1 VRIEIINPSKA
12 LNKAYF
18 KQSLKREQIE
28 TFKTQLVRLF
38 ERINEK
44 ESEEHLK
51 NIVSDFLKDT
61 YYKHIN
67 EINTKGRKDLVIHN
81 GAKSTDAVAVII
93 EAKKPGNP
101 EMITSAKPNAKAL
114 HELLHYYLNE
124 RFINNNKELKYL
136 IITNMWEWYIF
147 DAQDFEK
154 LFFENKKLL
163 KEYEEWNQ
171 KNLVGTTTEWFYEQS
186 AKPFIEK
193 EIDSIT
199 AVYFDLK
206 RFEKLIRST
215 NDKDDEALINLYKI
229 LSPEHLLK
237 KSFAND
243 SNSLNREFYNELLH
257 IIGLEEIKEG
267 SKKLI
272 QRKSADRRN
281 EGSLVENAINVLK
294 RNQRDATLTAKED
307 VTENELYSFALE
319 LCITWLNRILF
330 LKLMEGQL
338 IQYHNGN
345 EIYKFLNNERVKD
358 FDELDELFFEV
369 LAVPEEKRSSS
380 VKSKFHHIPY
390 LNSSL
395 FEETG
400 LEKKLVYI
408 SGLKDRLEMPTFTN
422 TVLKDAHGKRITGT
436 KNTLHYLFEFLS
448 AYDFA
453 SDTKAKIQEQNKTI
467 INASVLGLI
476 FEKINGYKDG
486 SFFTPGFITMYMCRE
501 TVRRAAV
508 QKFKDSGIA
517 EYKNVETFEELKD
530 KIEYTDKTVRKEA
543 NEIINSLHIC
553 DPAVGSGHFL
563 VSALNEL
570 IEVKHELRVLNYRD
584 GSRIKGYTITIAND
598 ELIIT
603 DEEADELF
611 SYNLNQHN
619 KPFTEKQQLQEALFH
634 EKKTIIENCL
644 FGVDINPKSV
654 LICRLRLWIE
664 LLKNDYYITGEDHQL
679 QTLPN
684 IDINIKCGNSLISR
698 FALDADLKQA
708 LKSIKFNIND
718 YKKFVYDYKNEQD
731 KEVKHGLEKII
742 NEIKNNF
749 RTQISQ
755 NDPKK
760 KRLDKLIGELY
771 YRFTG
776 NFLFEDEPEYGKN
789 KKDSEEKVKLEAEIE
804 KLNKKLDEYK
814 NNVVYQN
821 SFEWRFE
828 FPEVLDDDGN
838 FIGFDVVIG
847 NPPYVTGPNAKADKE
862 YYKANYKTAEYQ
874 LDLYVFFI
882 ERSHQILYPN
892 GIISLITPNSW
903 LKNLKMESCRKFI
916 LEKFAI
922 QSIHSNISNA
932 FEEAQVDTMIFIA
945 KKENSALTKN
955 HFVAI
960 NAFFNNI
967 SYFKRN
973 IIQSRFEKNEGYVFD
988 VEVDETKLEI
998 MKKVRK
1004 KSKKMYELFEIT
1016 RGVNPYDAY
1025 TGQSQE
1031 IIKNKAYHSSYKKDS
1046 SFLPELRGKHIFKYG
1061 YLWDEKHYISYGKW
1075 LAAPREEKFFKGER
1089 ILFREILGENN
1100 FICTV
1105 INEDFIVDRSL
1116 YIALPK
1122 KGTNSKYVL
1131 GILASRLLGW
1141 YFKHDKN
1148 EFDSLFPKIRVE
1160 EFRNLPIKSL
1170 EAQQPFIT
1178 LVDQILSAKKQ
1189 NPLADTS
1196 VLERQI
1202 DLMVYHLYDL
1212 TYDEVKLID
1221 ETVSKEEYFSLK

>member
-1 VRIEIINPSKA
+1 MRIEIINPSKA

-61 YYKHIN
+61 YYKHTN
-67 EINTKGRKDLVIHN
+67 EINTKGRKDLVIYN

-237 KSFAND
+237 KPFAND

-267 SKKLI
+267 SKKII

-294 RNQRDATLTAKED
+294 RNQRYATLTAKED

-338 IQYHNGN
+338 IQYHNGD

-395 FEETG
+395 FEETE

-408 SGLKDRLEMPTFTN
+408 SGLKDRLEMPIFTN
-422 TVLKDAHGKRITGT
+422 TVLKDAYGKRITGT

-508 QKFKDSGIA
+508 QKFKDSGIVA
-517 EYKNVETFEELKD
+517 YTNVETFEELKD

-543 NEIINSLHIC
+543 NAIINSLHIC

-563 VSALNEL
+563 VSALNEIIAL
-570 IEVKHELRVLNYRD
+570 KHELRILNYRD

-598 ELIIT
+598 ELII
-603 DEEADELF
+603 
-611 SYNLNQHN
+611 
-619 KPFTEKQQLQEALFH
+619 
-634 EKKTIIENCL
+634 
-644 FGVDINPKSV
+644 
-654 LICRLRLWIE
+654 
-664 LLKNDYYITGEDHQL
+664 
-679 QTLPN
+679 
-684 IDINIKCGNSLISR
+684 
-698 FALDADLKQA
+698 
-708 LKSIKFNIND
+708 
-718 YKKFVYDYKNEQD
+718 
-731 KEVKHGLEKII
+731 
-742 NEIKNNF
+742 
-749 RTQISQ
+749 
-755 NDPKK
+755 
-760 KRLDKLIGELY
+760 
-771 YRFTG
+771 
-776 NFLFEDEPEYGKN
+776 
-789 KKDSEEKVKLEAEIE
+789 
-804 KLNKKLDEYK
+804 
-814 NNVVYQN
+814 
-821 SFEWRFE
+821 
-828 FPEVLDDDGN
+828 
-838 FIGFDVVIG
+838 
-847 NPPYVTGPNAKADKE
+847 
-862 YYKANYKTAEYQ
+862 
-874 LDLYVFFI
+874 
-882 ERSHQILYPN
+882 
-892 GIISLITPNSW
+892 
-903 LKNLKMESCRKFI
+903 
-916 LEKFAI
+916 
-922 QSIHSNISNA
+922 
-932 FEEAQVDTMIFIA
+932 
-945 KKENSALTKN
+945 
-955 HFVAI
+955 
-960 NAFFNNI
+960 
-967 SYFKRN
+967 
-973 IIQSRFEKNEGYVFD
+973 
-988 VEVDETKLEI
+988 
-998 MKKVRK
+998 
-1004 KSKKMYELFEIT
+1004 
-1016 RGVNPYDAY
+1016 
-1025 TGQSQE
+1025 
-1031 IIKNKAYHSSYKKDS
+1031 
-1046 SFLPELRGKHIFKYG
+1046 
-1061 YLWDEKHYISYGKW
+1061 
-1075 LAAPREEKFFKGER
+1075 
-1089 ILFREILGENN
+1089 
-1100 FICTV
+1100 
-1105 INEDFIVDRSL
+1105 
-1116 YIALPK
+1116 IALPGTFFLKMNRNMVKTK
-1122 KGTNSKYVL
+1122 KIQK
-1131 GILASRLLGW
+1131 R
-1141 YFKHDKN
+1141 K
-1148 EFDSLFPKIRVE
+1148 
-1160 EFRNLPIKSL
+1160 
-1170 EAQQPFIT
+1170 
-1178 LVDQILSAKKQ
+1178 
-1189 NPLADTS
+1189 
-1196 VLERQI
+1196 
-1202 DLMVYHLYDL
+1202 
-1212 TYDEVKLID
+1212 
-1221 ETVSKEEYFSLK
+1221 